1 MASRFAPGDRLFLI
15 AENLAQ
21 DSSLFPEEERDLDP
35 PLRGILSDADIAR
48 RNDYL
53 DNVDIDSYIE
63 AVVSAAEDPKR
74 TAAPKAIAEL
84 GEVVSETSEAA
95 FYAAIVN
102 MDFGDEVRPVGFIAQ
117 DRGVRSGEWMPQH
130 HLLAARKIE
139 EYSNRSIPIVSLMDT
154 PGAAADADAN
164 RGNQAHSISLLIAEM
179 SNTDVPNLG
188 IVFGL
193 GYSGGA
199 IPLAASNMILSVR
212 DGVFST
218 IQPRSLASIARRLN
232 LSWQQ
237 CAKEVGLSPFE
248 LKRQGN
254 IDAIIDYAPGED
266 VTNLHRAIV
275 SGIRHVE
282 ESTRRFV
289 ADNPYIIEHYAR
301 SLERYLNPSPRLQA
315 TQASAALTLTRNP
328 TEYVNVFGVAY
339 RYLRYLRVR
348 RRIRSTTVH
357 AYGRLAEHELPAG
370 ELARRAARE
379 RRETFLS
386 WLQDPDK
393 VIYDDALAKPWRNYV
408 EKKAAIHDE
417 PGRFRRLLLGEP
429 RKNFQDAR
437 AGLIANAG
445 MYLYNRWKVDAAGN
459 FASLRGFIANHE
471 DAAHLFGAD
480 DIPAPRRL
488 VAAIRADAALGPAL
502 HERFSYEAMQ
512 LITGDLGGTPDASLR
527 EQLSSALNL
536 AMTEGSLTGFVDQS
550 ALPPHLMR
558 AANGGGSPVVINRLL
573 LDSHFTGLVRPRT
586 AASPSAIDS
595 PDASVADVSVLDI
608 LLNEELRADF
618 ASECE
623 NLLLFDRVY
632 DAILANLD
640 SIAKEAG
647 STHSLSRESV
657 QKLIDAALKVAVKD
671 EGFRDSNASVDE
683 MRQRLFDWY
692 QRVSAQPRASAF
704 FRAVEEWKQTAFPHV
719 SDALFVVVTFL
730 FERLLGSY
738 LRARLEGRRY
748 EGRISPRS
756 IGRRKD
762 FWNRLSNAYRDL
774 LIQNVL
780 TSYKRRRDT
789 GHDRFIAEFFDDFN
803 ELYGDLLS
811 SDPCEFPGFRSSIE
825 GALNAGQPPCGVV
838 TGIGTFKNGAGG
850 LPCGVV
856 ISNVGFQAGSFDMA
870 SAEKFCKLLVRC
882 AQEQLPLICFISS
895 GGMQTKEGAG
905 ALFSMAAINDRLTRF
920 VRDYDLPA
928 IIFGYGDCTGGAQ
941 ASFVTH
947 PLVQT
952 YYLSGASMPFA
963 GQIVV
968 TSYLPAESHLANYL
982 ASEPGAMQGLVK
994 HPFHTDLDDELRR
1007 IDPDIPVPEESVV
1020 DVVNR
1025 VVAGVLEQERPAG
1038 PPVRASVPERELLRP
1053 VRRMLIHARGCTAV
1067 KLVRVAQRKGV
1078 GVVLV
1083 QSDPDMESVPV
1094 DMLGDNDTVVCIG
1107 GNTPDESYLNALSVI
1122 AVAEQQEVDSLHP
1135 GIGFLSESSQFAEL
1149 VRSRAINF
1157 VGPPV
1162 NSMNTMGNKSNAI
1175 AAAMRLGVPVVPGS
1189 HGIVTDPDRA
1199 AATAASIGY
1208 PVLVKAVHGGGGKGI
1223 QVVES
1228 ADRFHEL
1235 FHRVSVEA
1243 RAAFGNG
1250 DVYLERYITRLRHIE
1265 VQLLRDADGNTRV
1278 LGLRDCS
1285 VQRDRQKVIE
1295 ESGSTS
1301 LPDELAEEVMRHSA
1315 SLADEVGYIGAGTV
1329 EFIHDLDGGAAYF
1342 MEMNTRLQVE
1352 HPVTER
1358 VSGVDIVGEQLRIA
1372 AGESIADL
1380 AMGAEGYA
1388 IEARINA
1395 ERIVRSASGE
1405 LSFQPSPGQI
1415 VTCEWPEA
1423 DDIDVISI
1431 AAEGKFVSPYY
1442 DSMVA
1447 QIICHGPDRATTAAR
1462 LADWLAE
1469 VRITGISTNIALLV
1483 RVLRD
1488 EVFLGGDYDTGFLPA
1503 FLQRIDADALIEEI
1517 AEAAGDS
1524 GQAIGR
1530 EAVAIE
1536 GSTELRVLAP
1546 STGIFYLTPSPADP
1560 PYVRVGETVPATQ
1573 ILCQLEAFK
1582 IFTPLHLA
1590 DFNAPDSEPLYDPEA
1605 SFEVTRINVSSGQQ
1619 VNAGDLLF
1627 VVKPVA
1633 S

>member
-1 MASRFAPGDRLFLI
+1 MTGSMAEGPHPRESGPY
-15 AENLAQ
+15 N
-21 DSSLFPEEERDLDP
+21 
-35 PLRGILSDADIAR
+35 
-48 RNDYL
+48 
-53 DNVDIDSYIE
+53 
-63 AVVSAAEDPKR
+63 
-74 TAAPKAIAEL
+74 
-84 GEVVSETSEAA
+84 
-95 FYAAIVN
+95 
-102 MDFGDEVRPVGFIAQ
+102 PVLVA
-117 DRGVRSGEWMPQH
+117 
-130 HLLAARKIE
+130 L
-139 EYSNRSIPIVSLMDT
+139 
-154 PGAAADADAN
+154 
-164 RGNQAHSISLLIAEM
+164 
-179 SNTDVPNLG
+179 DVPT
-188 IVFGL
+188 
-193 GYSGGA
+193 A
-199 IPLAASNMILSVR
+199 
-212 DGVFST
+212 
-218 IQPRSLASIARRLN
+218 
-232 LSWQQ
+232 
-237 CAKEVGLSPFE
+237 
-248 LKRQGN
+248 
-254 IDAIIDYAPGED
+254 
-266 VTNLHRAIV
+266 
-275 SGIRHVE
+275 
-282 ESTRRFV
+282 
-289 ADNPYIIEHYAR
+289 
-301 SLERYLNPSPRLQA
+301 
-315 TQASAALTLTRNP
+315 
-328 TEYVNVFGVAY
+328 
-339 RYLRYLRVR
+339 
-348 RRIRSTTVH
+348 
-357 AYGRLAEHELPAG
+357 
-370 ELARRAARE
+370 
-379 RRETFLS
+379 
-386 WLQDPDK
+386 
-393 VIYDDALAKPWRNYV
+393 
-408 EKKAAIHDE
+408 
-417 PGRFRRLLLGEP
+417 
-429 RKNFQDAR
+429 
-437 AGLIANAG
+437 
-445 MYLYNRWKVDAAGN
+445 
-459 FASLRGFIANHE
+459 E
-471 DAAHLFGAD
+471 DAARLARELSPHVGGFKVGLELLTGPGPAIVGVIGRLGKPVFAD
-480 DIPAPRRL
+480 AKLHDIPNTVR
-488 VAAIRADAALGPAL
+488 AAA
-502 HERFSYEAMQ
+502 
-512 LITGDLGGTPDASLR
+512 
-527 EQLSSALNL
+527 
-536 AMTEGSLTGFVDQS
+536 
-550 ALPPHLMR
+550 PHLKR
-558 AANGGGSPVVINRLL
+558 AANGGGSSVVINRLL
-573 LDSHFTGLVRPRT
+573 LDSHFTGLVRPRDG
-586 AASPSAIDS
+586 ARLPAIDT
-595 PDASVADVSVLDI
+595 PDANVADVSVLDI
-608 LLNEELRADF
+608 LLNEELRDDF

-640 SIAKEAG
+640 SIAREAG
-647 STHSLSRESV
+647 TTHSLSRESV
-657 QKLIDAALKVAVKD
+657 QKLIDAALEVAV
-671 EGFRDSNASVDE
+671 RDQALAANGAGVDE

-692 QRVSAQPRASAF
+692 SRVSAQPRASAF
-704 FRAVEEWKQTAFPHV
+704 FRAVEEWKQTAFPHI

-730 FERLLGSY
+730 FERLLASY

-762 FWNRLSNAYRDL
+762 FWNRLSHAYRDL

-780 TSYKRRRDT
+780 TTYKRRRDT
-789 GHDRFIAEFFDDFN
+789 GHERFIGEFFDDFR
-803 ELYGDLLS
+803 ELNGDLLS

-838 TGIGTFKNGAGG
+838 TGIGTFKNGADG

-870 SAEKFCKLLVRC
+870 SAEKFCKLLVHC
-882 AQEQLPLICFISS
+882 AEQQLPLICFISS

-920 VRDYDLPA
+920 VRDFDLPA
-928 IIFGYGDCTGGAQ
+928 IVFGYGDCTGGAQ

-1025 VVAGVLEQERPAG
+1025 VMAGVLEQERPAA
-1038 PPVRASVPERELLRP
+1038 PPLRATVPERDLLRP

-1083 QSDPDMESVPV
+1083 QSDPDMDSVPV

-1122 AVAEQQEVDSLHP
+1122 EVAEQQKVDSLHP

-1162 NSMNTMGNKSNAI
+1162 TSMNTMGNKSNAI

-1199 AATAASIGY
+1199 AANAASIGY

-1265 VQLLRDADGNTRV
+1265 VQLLRDAEGNTRV

-1301 LPDELAEEVMRHSA
+1301 LPDELADEVMRHSA
-1315 SLADEVGYIGAGTV
+1315 ALAEEVDYVGAGTV

-1380 AMGAEGYA
+1380 AMADDGYA

-1395 ERIVRSASGE
+1395 ERIVRSGSGE

-1431 AAEGKFVSPYY
+1431 AAGGQVRLALLRQHGGADHLSRPRPCHHRRAAGGLAGRGA
-1442 DSMVA
+1442 DHRHLHQHRVA
-1447 QIICHGPDRATTAAR
+1447 RARAAR
-1462 LADWLAE
+1462 
-1469 VRITGISTNIALLV
+1469 R
-1483 RVLRD
+1483 
-1488 EVFLGGDYDTGFLPA
+1488 GFLKRRLRHRLSASFLPTHRRGRA
-1503 FLQRIDADALIEEI
+1503 DRRDRRSRGRRGAGHWPRGGGHRRQHGTARAGAVYRHFLSQPVPGRASLRPRRRNHPGNANLVPTGSLQDLHAASPRRLQRP
-1517 AEAAGDS
+1517 
-1524 GQAIGR
+1524 GQR
-1530 EAVAIE
+1530 T
-1536 GSTELRVLAP
+1536 SLRP
-1546 STGIFYLTPSPADP
+1546 
-1560 PYVRVGETVPATQ
+1560 
-1573 ILCQLEAFK
+1573 
-1582 IFTPLHLA
+1582 
-1590 DFNAPDSEPLYDPEA
+1590 
-1605 SFEVTRINVSSGQQ
+1605 
-1619 VNAGDLLF
+1619 
-1627 VVKPVA
+1627 
-1633 S
+1633 